1 MALPGCAGGAE
12 RPLARR
18 VELPEGPYGALRLL
32 GGLEIDRGVLGF
44 GGLSGLH
51 LAPDLLLTAIS
62 DRARFV
68 EMRLALD
75 GDSRPTGL
83 TLIRSGWLR
92 DERGRAM
99 PPGRAADAEALA
111 RLPDG
116 TWLVGFER
124 RHRIAAY
131 ASWTGPARA
140 MPAPPGLE
148 ASPANAALE
157 SLAVLADGRW
167 LALSEGLPWG
177 AGAAGDRRGWIG
189 GPAAWHAFGYRPA
202 PGHVPVDAAALP
214 DGGALVLERAFGLL
228 AGFSGRL
235 VHLPPAA
242 LREAGEGALVQGED
256 VLRLDPPLPFD
267 NYEGVAVLDRAGRRL
282 VALVSDDNES
292 PWQRSLL
299 LLFEWPG

>member
-1 MALPGCAGGAE
+1 M
-12 RPLARR
+12 
-18 VELPEGPYGALRLL
+18 
-32 GGLEIDRGVLGF
+32 GF

-51 LAPDLLLTAIS
+51 LAPDLTLTAIS

-75 GDSRPTGL
+75 EGLRPL
-83 TLIRSGWLR
+83 NLSLIRSGFLR

-131 ASWTGPARA
+131 ASWTGPARP
-140 MPAPPGLE
+140 MPAPPGLDR
-148 ASPANAALE
+148 SPGNAALE

-177 AGAAGDRRGWIG
+177 PGEPGDLTGWIG
-189 GPAAWHAFGYRPA
+189 GPDSWRAFGYRPA
-202 PGHVPVDAAALP
+202 AGHVPVDAAALP
-214 DGGALVLERAFGLL
+214 DGGALVLERSFGLL
-228 AGFSGRL
+228 AGFGGRL
-235 VHLPPAA
+235 
-242 LREAGEGALVQGED
+242 LRLAPDQLRQASQGRLVQGE
-256 VLRLDPPLPFD
+256 VLLRLEPPLPVD
-267 NYEGVAVLDRAGRRL
+267 NYEGVAVLEREGRVL
-282 VALVSDDNES
+282 VALISDDNES
-292 PWQRSLL
+292 LWQRSLL
-299 LLFEWPG
+299 LLFEAPS